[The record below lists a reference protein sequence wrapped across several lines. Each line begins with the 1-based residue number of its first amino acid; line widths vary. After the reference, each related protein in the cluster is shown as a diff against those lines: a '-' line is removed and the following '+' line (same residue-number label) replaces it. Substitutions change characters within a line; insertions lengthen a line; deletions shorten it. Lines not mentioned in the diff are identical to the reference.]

1 MVAQAGWDRSSAV
14 PLPAT
19 TGRSPG
25 VANSNRVLGLIFAA
39 APAIFEG
46 GGLPPRESFT
56 PLTVSAAFF
65 AEPLAIESDLSKKR
79 ADRAFQR
86 GDV

>member
-46 GGLPPRESFT
+46 GAFHLVK
-56 PLTVSAAFF
+56 VS
-65 AEPLAIESDLSKKR
+65 R
-79 ADRAFQR
+79 C
-86 GDV
+86 